1 MKRVTLRER
10 GRVHRLRPGR
20 TPGEDGP
27 DACWLEARVFDR
39 LLAYDR
45 SRGDGSIFDWR
56 VDEALAGQWV
66 GVVQVPGLLLELLPK
81 IDSTGDD
88 LEDGITL
95 ARDNLLVMLGEAGD
109 VPLRSRDLA
118 DLGTRKAPLHETLIT
133 LFARRLRFE
142 LLRGADRGY
151 VGELDDLR
159 LMRGKLVIGRHVA
172 RNAARRERFTCA
184 FDEFTANTELSRV
197 LKASCRA
204 LLERTRSSEA
214 HEALSHCLL
223 MLDDVADD
231 IDARP
236 LLERIVLTRQN
247 ERFAD
252 LFAFSRLVLQ
262 QLSPT
267 AAGGRSTVFSL
278 LFDMDRVF
286 EGFISAM
293 VRRAARTLGD
303 GTRVFPQAR
312 TRRRHLM
319 DGAQGGILNL
329 KPDILVEGPGGR
341 LVIDTKWKRL
351 GSLTQRR
358 QAGLAAADLY
368 QLYAYTRRYGVGR
381 SVLLFPRVPGS
392 VERDFAPLA
401 ANGEPD
407 GSGIGLRFVHL
418 HRNLRRRA
426 EFRGVVDDLAA
437 LVQDNLQP
445 PIASEVLGGAA

>member
-10 GRVHRLRPGR
+10 GRIHRLRPGR

-56 VDEALAGQWV
+56 VDEARAGQWV

-151 VGELDDLR
+151 VGEVDDLR

-184 FDEFTANTELSRV
+184 FDEFTTNTELSRV
-197 LKASCRA
+197 LKQPAGRCW
-204 LLERTRSSEA
+204 SEPGR
-214 HEALSHCLL
+214 
-223 MLDDVADD
+223 VK
-231 IDARP
+231 
-236 LLERIVLTRQN
+236 
-247 ERFAD
+247 
-252 LFAFSRLVLQ
+252 
-262 QLSPT
+262 PT
-267 AAGGRSTVFSL
+267 K
-278 LFDMDRVF
+278 
-286 EGFISAM
+286 
-293 VRRAARTLGD
+293 
-303 GTRVFPQAR
+303 
-312 TRRRHLM
+312 H
-319 DGAQGGILNL
+319 
-329 KPDILVEGPGGR
+329 
-341 LVIDTKWKRL
+341 
-351 GSLTQRR
+351 
-358 QAGLAAADLY
+358 
-368 QLYAYTRRYGVGR
+368 
-381 SVLLFPRVPGS
+381 
-392 VERDFAPLA
+392 
-401 ANGEPD
+401 
-407 GSGIGLRFVHL
+407 
-418 HRNLRRRA
+418 
-426 EFRGVVDDLAA
+426 
-437 LVQDNLQP
+437 
-445 PIASEVLGGAA
+445 

>member
-10 GRVHRLRPGR
+10 GRIHRTRYGR

-56 VDEALAGQWV
+56 VDEARAGQWV

-81 IDSTGDD
+81 IDSTVYD
-88 LEDGITL
+88 LEEGSTL
-95 ARDNLLVMLGEAGD
+95 ARDNLLVMLGEAGH

-118 DLGTRKAPLHETLIT
+118 DLATRKAPLHETLIT

-142 LLRGADRGY
+142 LLRGADCGY
-151 VGELDDLR
+151 VGEVDDLR
-159 LMRGKLVIGRHVA
+159 LMRGKLVMGRHVA
-172 RNAARRERFTCA
+172 RNAARRDRFTCA
-184 FDEFTANTELSRV
+184 FDEFTVNTELSRV

-204 LLERTRSSEA
+204 LLGRTRSSEA
-214 HEALSHCLL
+214 HEALSHCML
-223 MLDDVADD
+223 MLDAVADEV
-231 IDARP
+231 DARP
-236 LLERIVLTRQN
+236 LLDRIVITRQN

-267 AAGGRSTVFSL
+267 ATGGRSTVFSL

-293 VRRAARTLGD
+293 VRRAVRTFGD
-303 GTRVFPQAR
+303 GTRVFPQAK
-312 TRRRHLM
+312 TRRRYLM
-319 DGAQGGILNL
+319 DGDQGGILNL
-329 KPDILVEGPGGR
+329 KPDILLEGPGGR

-351 GSLTQRR
+351 GSFTQRR

-368 QLYAYTRRYGVGR
+368 QLYAYTRRYGVSR
-381 SVLLFPRVPGS
+381 SILLFPHVPGS
-392 VERDFAPLA
+392 VERDFSPLT

-407 GSGIGLRFVHL
+407 GSGVVLRFVHL

-437 LVQDNLQP
+437 LVQDNLKP
-445 PIASEVLGGAA
+445 PITSEALGGAA

>member
-10 GRVHRLRPGR
+10 GRIHRLRHGR
-20 TPGEDGP
+20 APSTILGGEDGP
-27 DACWLEARVFDR
+27 DACWLEASVFDR

-45 SRGDGSIFDWR
+45 FRGDGSMFDWR
-56 VDEALAGQWV
+56 VDEARAGQWV

-151 VGELDDLR
+151 VGDVDDLR

-204 LLERTRSSEA
+204 LLDRTRSSEA

-223 MLDDVADD
+223 MLDDVADEV
-231 IDARP
+231 DARP

-293 VRRAARTLGD
+293 VRRATCTLGD
-303 GTRVFPQAR
+303 GKRVFPQAR

-319 DGAQGGILNL
+319 DGDQGGILNL

-392 VERDFAPLA
+392 GERA
-401 ANGEPD
+401 AT
-407 GSGIGLRFVHL
+407 
-418 HRNLRRRA
+418 HRRPRR
-426 EFRGVVDDLAA
+426 GPVV
-437 LVQDNLQP
+437 
-445 PIASEVLGGAA
+445 